1 MHAFIALLPF
11 IFSSISSFKFGA
23 WLPVGSVSS
32 MSNTSPNSIK
42 IVNKDWVVWKGEKW
56 NVQRDVCP
64 HRKAPLSQGR
74 IDPQTKCIECPYHG
88 WQFDKSGETTL
99 IPQEKNSCDYGYQVS
114 TLPTYITKDLLWA
127 FFPES
132 ICGERLNYNI
142 TPDNIYNNIMNGAND
157 LFVREL
163 PYSFDILIENFMDP
177 AHIPFAHHGLQGMR
191 SDGSPIEMK
200 ALVSNNSHLEVA
212 FKDKIVG
219 KSRDGVL
226 SYQRPTSYHFRTLR
240 KDNTWKKNLQLYA
253 VPVEEGLCRVFINSP
268 FKKGIFPS
276 WFIHAMS
283 NRFLNTDIWL
293 HNTESNI
300 LSEDILSDY
309 NLISAD
315 KGVIYWRSWWS
326 KYGQRNSPT
335 GTFGKAQKITKL
347 PRHKLV
353 DTWNSHTRFCKHCK
367 NALKRYKKLKKFS
380 QMGIIVGLFNRWR
393 IFLAFSIA
401 TNIIANK
408 IITIITGE
416 SIVNVQDR
424 SYSAMKS

>member
-1 MHAFIALLPF
+1 MKTVAIIPARLQSKRFPKKILYPIDEKPMVVHVYENVKKSESVNDVIVAVDGEPF
-11 IFSSISSFKFGA
+11 HGSI
-23 WLPVGSVSS
+23 L
-32 MSNTSPNSIK
+32 
-42 IVNKDWVVWKGEKW
+42 
-56 NVQRDVCP
+56 
-64 HRKAPLSQGR
+64 
-74 IDPQTKCIECPYHG
+74 
-88 WQFDKSGETTL
+88 
-99 IPQEKNSCDYGYQVS
+99 
-114 TLPTYITKDLLWA
+114 
-127 FFPES
+127 
-132 ICGERLNYNI
+132 
-142 TPDNIYNNIMNGAND
+142 
-157 LFVREL
+157 EL
-163 PYSFDILIENFMDP
+163 
-177 AHIPFAHHGLQGMR
+177 
-191 SDGSPIEMK
+191 
-200 ALVSNNSHLEVA
+200 
-212 FKDKIVG
+212 
-219 KSRDGVL
+219 
-226 SYQRPTSYHFRTLR
+226 
-240 KDNTWKKNLQLYA
+240 
-253 VPVEEGLCRVFINSP
+253 
-268 FKKGIFPS
+268 
-276 WFIHAMS
+276 
-283 NRFLNTDIWL
+283 
-293 HNTESNI
+293 SNI